1 MRVRDLMTER
11 VLSIGPEAPIK
22 DVARIL
28 VEHRISGLPVCDVE
42 GRVLG
47 VVSEG
52 DILYKEHDPKEGHRG
67 GPLSWIVEG
76 SPSEAGEL
84 KATALTA
91 AKAMTAPAITVA
103 PYESVAEAARLMC
116 ERGVNRLPVVKDE
129 KLIGIVTRADL
140 VRAFI
145 RSDEEIAKEIEDEVL
160 GRTLWID
167 AGKVEVEVTHGS
179 VQLDG
184 RLHTRSD
191 AELLERLVARVPGV
205 VGVESRIGWQLDD
218 TTRKG
223 RRALEQ
229 PRR

>member
-76 SPSEAGEL
+76 SPSGAGEL

-167 AGKVEVEVTHGS
+167 AGKLDVEVTHGS

-205 VGVESRIGWQLDD
+205 VGVESRVGWQLDD